1 MAAPPRPFRFGVQLS
16 GSQDRA
22 SWRERSR
29 RIEDLGYDVLT
40 VADHIRDQF
49 ATTPAILAAA
59 EATSTIR
66 VGSVV
71 YANDFHHP
79 VMLAK
84 EAASLDVL
92 TEGRFEFGI
101 GAGWQT
107 SDYTTTG
114 VPLDPASVRIDRMA
128 EALAV
133 IKALWADGPCNL
145 AGDHYTITDLD
156 GTPKPTQRT
165 GERAGPPVFIGGG
178 GRKMLSLA
186 AREADIIGLNI
197 KMWAGTI
204 DERSGPTATAES
216 TDQKVEW
223 IRAAAGDRF
232 EQIELQSRIHVAA
245 VTDDP
250 MGLAEIMGPVLGL
263 TPQQALDSPHA
274 LAGPVPALVDRLLE
288 RRERWGISYITI
300 SADAYEAFA
309 PVVAALRGR

>member
-1 MAAPPRPFRFGVQLS
+1 MSPANLPSVKPFRFGVQLS
-16 GSQDRA
+16 GALTRA
-22 SWRERSR
+22 GWRERAKQV
-29 RIEDLGYDVLT
+29 EDLGYDVLT
-40 VADHIRDQF
+40 VADHVRDQF

-59 EATSTIR
+59 DATSSIR

-114 VPLDPASVRIDRMA
+114 VPFDPPGQRIDRMA
-128 EALAV
+128 EALAIV
-133 IKALWADGPCNL
+133 RGLWADGPYSFSGN
-145 AGDHYTITDLD
+145 HYTITDLE
-156 GTPKPTQRT
+156 GTPKPTQRF
-165 GERAGPPVFIGGG
+165 PPVFIGGG
-178 GRKMLSLA
+178 GKRMLTLA

-204 DERSGPTATAES
+204 DEKSGPTATAES
-216 TDQKVEW
+216 TDVKLGW
-223 IRAAAGDRF
+223 IREAAGDRF
-232 EQIELQSRIHVAA
+232 EQLTLQSRIHIAA

-250 MGLAEIMGPVLGL
+250 HGLAEVLGPVLGL
-263 TPQQALDSPHA
+263 SPAQALASPHA
-274 LAGPVPALVDRLLE
+274 LAGPVPAIIETLLE

-300 SADAYEAFA
+300 SADAFEAMA
-309 PVVAALRGR
+309 PVVAALHGS